1 MRILCLHGTA
11 INSSIFQSKTE
22 KLRSFLPSE
31 YSYEWFDGDIHMVPQ
46 KFLADV
52 YPPPYLTYVDILTTD
67 RIAHALSRIEEF
79 IEDEGPFDGVMG
91 VSEVSS
97 TNDRAVTRKSN
108 RYPVLTTHKRAPCS
122 RHLSF

>member
-1 MRILCLHGTA
+1 
-11 INSSIFQSKTE
+11 
-22 KLRSFLPSE
+22 
-31 YSYEWFDGDIHMVPQ
+31 MVPQ